1 MIVMSSLLGLLFVTL
16 LLLCTYVVSRMIVVS
31 SRDDSCVEPTRVTK
45 SNPNVI

>member
-16 LLLCTYVVSRMIVVS
+16 LLLCTYFVSVMIVMS
-31 SRDDSCVEPTRVTK
+31 SQDDSCGEPTRVTF